1 MMDWEDGEGPT
12 SALRARQGDKP
23 AVYPSPSEGL
33 FEPKP

>member
-1 MMDWEDGEGPT
+1 MEKGL
-12 SALRARQGDKP
+12 LRLFARQGDKP